1 MEFLIER
8 EPIAMHIYLEVAGS
22 LWVHALRDT
31 FAIIYGSKPLLRVN
45 RHDVFI
51 NPQPTSD
58 IISQTD
64 ETRA

>member
-1 MEFLIER
+1 
-8 EPIAMHIYLEVAGS
+8 MHIYLEVAAS

-31 FAIIYGSKPLLRVN
+31 FAIVYGSKPLLRVN

-58 IISQTD
+58 IIPQTD